1 MDDLNE
7 IVTCVCVYL
16 IASAIFSEASR
27 YLAVY
32 PPRISI
38 EQEIASRKS
47 SRDFVTKHKRVRLK
61 A

>member
-32 PPRISI
+32 LPRISI

-47 SRDFVTKHKRVRLK
+47 RIRETLLRSISACV
-61 A
+61 